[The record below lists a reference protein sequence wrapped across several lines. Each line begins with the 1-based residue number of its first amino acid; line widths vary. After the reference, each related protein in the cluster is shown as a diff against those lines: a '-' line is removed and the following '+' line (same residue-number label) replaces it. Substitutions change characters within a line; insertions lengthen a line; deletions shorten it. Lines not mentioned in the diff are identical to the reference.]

1 MASGVQSDFDGEKL
15 VLVDRSRGTGPPL
28 FRIVHLERNHHTEV
42 DNVPAADSVT
52 LLKLWGASYLICAQ
66 NRNLLIY
73 DYEDQAPG
81 VKLIIRGQGSEI
93 MAVDS
98 QDPEI
103 IASLDRDAVV
113 KLWNGRTAECVAQ
126 LKVPDAHYHMGYP
139 YYLCVSGHR
148 LLLSADEGVFLAEL
162 DEAPAE
168 TFKELP
174 EWVQVDYR
182 GKIEMKGKGQVDC
195 WLFKPPERSEGR
207 AVQFDRFQVE
217 EDASPSPSPNRRT
230 SGFRASILRAGSAMT
245 RTFSRSTTQAS
256 EDATP
261 QMRRNTVGQNV
272 LMRDAGHAAMLQAQ
286 RSDLTEDEKVT
297 AQEEKFQRVLR
308 ELHQRSSGFKVL
320 KWGDDSSKLHNACF
334 APFLDAALRWQCPMR
349 AGSRCGE

>member
-1 MASGVQSDFDGEKL
+1 MPRTSYLFQTDLGDPVSCVFVNDFGCLAGSMLGKVMYYSFRDGEAQTLAAFSDEGVRGLYLDAEMSYATLMDVCKGWHSEAPYQSSLSVNFRTWDRKNAQNVKHILQRGPWVLVLFPMSTTVMHVARQEHQHRSFKLFDYGTSTEVAPCDFDGEKL

-52 LLKLWGASYLICAQ
+52 LLKLWGANYLICAQ

-81 VKLIIRGQGSEI
+81 VKRIIRGQGSEI

-113 KLWNGRTAECVAQ
+113 KLWNGRTAECIAK

-148 LLLSADEGVFLAEL
+148 LLLSADEGVFLGEL
-162 DEAPAE
+162 DDAPAV
-168 TFKELP
+168 P
-174 EWVQVDYR
+174 
-182 GKIEMKGKGQVDC
+182 
-195 WLFKPPERSEGR
+195 
-207 AVQFDRFQVE
+207 
-217 EDASPSPSPNRRT
+217 
-230 SGFRASILRAGSAMT
+230 
-245 RTFSRSTTQAS
+245 
-256 EDATP
+256 
-261 QMRRNTVGQNV
+261 
-272 LMRDAGHAAMLQAQ
+272 
-286 RSDLTEDEKVT
+286 
-297 AQEEKFQRVLR
+297 
-308 ELHQRSSGFKVL
+308 
-320 KWGDDSSKLHNACF
+320 
-334 APFLDAALRWQCPMR
+334 
-349 AGSRCGE
+349 